1 MRSNLFSET
10 SRCGPLADTRRI
22 CSRVT
27 GKPEVISLSTG
38 LVPTN
43 ALVSTNGVVPLFVG
57 QPEAGTPAG
66 MSTRCGSCWIS
77 GIEREWQVFGGD
89 IYPNRGRDTVYLNV
103 TTDRLSC
110 IALGMLSSQFRCN
123 RAKAGGEDVV
133 SDLRNHGVAFGPH
146 YFEIGP
152 PLREC
157 AVALGNA
164 M

>member
-1 MRSNLFSET
+1 MKGLEASLALAAKFRSDHGQAGSYQFVH
-10 SRCGPLADTRRI
+10 RI
-22 CSRVT
+22 STYKRARVHEWSSS
-27 GKPEVISLSTG
+27 P
-38 LVPTN
+38 
-43 ALVSTNGVVPLFVG
+43 FVG

-133 SDLRNHGVAFGPH
+133 SDLRNHGVAFGLH